1 MLTRSIPS
9 SGEQVPVIGLGT
21 YSSFDKRL
29 NRSNRADLTEVLRLF
44 FDGGGTLID
53 SSPMYGRAEEVVGEL
68 LADMKAHDQSF
79 IATKVWTRGQSAGI
93 AQMNESLAKLK
104 ASNIGLMQ
112 VHNLT
117 DTDTHLATLR
127 EWKAE
132 GRVRYIGIT
141 HYGVSGFN
149 ELMRY
154 LKQGGIDFV
163 QFPYSIEVRDAEERL
178 LPLCADLGIATLAN
192 RPFEQAGLFR
202 SVRRAPLPS
211 FAAEFGIKSWGQYF
225 LKYILAHPAMT
236 CVIPATSVP
245 DHMSDNLG
253 AGQGPMPDLSDQAR
267 MADYLDGL

>member
-1 MLTRSIPS
+1 MLTRPIPS

-21 YSSFDKRL
+21 YNSFDKRL
-29 NRSNRADLTEVLRLF
+29 NGANRADLTEVLRLF
-44 FDGGGTLID
+44 FEGGGTLID

-68 LADMKAHDQSF
+68 LAEMKAHDQSF

-93 AQMNESLAKLK
+93 AQMNDSLAKLRAPK
-104 ASNIGLMQ
+104 IGLMQ

-117 DTDTHLATLR
+117 DTDTHLETLR

-132 GRVRYIGIT
+132 GRIRYVGIT
-141 HYGVSGFN
+141 HYGISGFN

-178 LPLCADLGIATLAN
+178 LPLCADLSVATLAN

-202 SVRRAPLPS
+202 NVRRAPLPG
-211 FAAEFGIKSWGQYF
+211 FAADFGISSWGQYF

-245 DHMSDNLG
+245 DHMADNLA
-253 AGQGPMPDLSDQAR
+253 AGKGPMPTLADQAR
-267 MADYLDGL
+267 MAAYLDGL